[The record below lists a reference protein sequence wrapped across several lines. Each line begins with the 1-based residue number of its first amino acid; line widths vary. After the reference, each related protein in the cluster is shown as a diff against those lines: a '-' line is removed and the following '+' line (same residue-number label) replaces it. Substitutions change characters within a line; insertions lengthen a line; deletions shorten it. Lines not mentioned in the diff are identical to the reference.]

1 MTSRPAHYD
10 VAIIGAGMSGLAAGI
25 RLAHFGKKVCILERH
40 SVWGGLNSFY
50 KKGGHH
56 FDTGLHA
63 MTNWLAPGY
72 RGPRIPLQRI
82 YRQLRLSPELFQ
94 LEPQGY
100 SQVVFGDARLR
111 FENGLER
118 LTDEVRRVF
127 PAEVDGFLRLARD
140 VEPYPEANLDR
151 PFVSTR
157 ARLSEYLA
165 EPLLREMLL
174 APLLWY
180 GSAHEG
186 DVDFEQF
193 QILFNSIYRE
203 GFCRPREG
211 VKTIIFALVRR
222 YEETGGVLRRR
233 AGVSRLRV
241 EDGRVKGLELDD
253 GGHVTADQVLSSA
266 GWVETARLRSDQSAE
281 ALAEDEGQL
290 AFTEAIHVL
299 DRPMR
304 ALGFDACITFYN
316 QGPSFEWRS
325 PRAALVDLQSSV
337 ICVPDNFAHTEPLT
351 DHRVRVTH
359 LAHNR
364 RWFELDSETYAREK
378 ARMIE
383 DSVRTTARVTG
394 DFRSHITYSDAFTPR
409 TVTKYT
415 GHVNGAIYG
424 SPNKRKTGRT
434 DLSNLY
440 IMGTDQGMLGIVGAM
455 LSGIAVANTA
465 AAG

>member
-1 MTSRPAHYD
+1 MSRPSSHFD

-25 RLAHFGKKVCILERH
+25 RLAHFGKKVIILERH

-63 MTNWLAPGY
+63 MTNWLEPGY

-94 LEPQGY
+94 LEKHGH
-100 SQVVFGDARLR
+100 SQVKFGSTSLR
-111 FENGLER
+111 FENGLDC
-118 LTDEVRRVF
+118 LTSEVARVF
-127 PAEVDGFLRLARD
+127 PAEVDGFVRLSKD
-140 VEPYPEANLDR
+140 ILEYPEANQDR

-157 ARLSEYLA
+157 ARLLEYIA

-186 DVDFEQF
+186 DVDYEQF

-222 YEETGGVLRRR
+222 YEETGGELRRR
-233 AGVSRLRV
+233 AGVARLVV
-241 EDGRVKGLELDD
+241 EGGRVKVLELDD
-253 GGHVTADQVLSSA
+253 GSTVTADQILSSA
-266 GWVETARLRSDQSAE
+266 GLVETTRLRSDQSAE
-281 ALAEDEGQL
+281 AARAHEGQL

-304 ALGFDACITFYN
+304 SLGFEAAITFYN
-316 QGPSFEWRS
+316 QSEEFQWRS
-325 PRAALVDLQSSV
+325 PETSLVDVSSSV
-337 ICVPDNFAHTEPLT
+337 ICVPDNFAHRVPL
-351 DHRVRVTH
+351 DEHRIRVTH

-364 RWFELDSETYAREK
+364 RWFELDEETYRAEK
-378 ARMIE
+378 ARLV
-383 DSVRTTARVTG
+383 SASLGATVAVTG
-394 DFRSHITYSDAFTPR
+394 DFRPYITYTDAFTPR

-415 GHVNGAIYG
+415 GHINGAIYG
-424 SPNKRKTGRT
+424 SPHKQKTGRT
-434 DLSNLY
+434 DLANLFV
-440 IMGTDQGMLGIVGAM
+440 IGTDQGMLGIVGAM

-465 AAG
+465 ATG

>member
-1 MTSRPAHYD
+1 MASEGSHYD
-10 VAIIGAGMSGLAAGI
+10 VVIIGAGMSGLAAGI

-63 MTNWLAPGY
+63 MTNWLEPGY

-94 LEPQGY
+94 LERQSY
-100 SQVVFGDARLR
+100 SQVVFGDTRLR

-118 LTDEVRRVF
+118 LTDEIRRVF
-127 PAEVDGFLRLARD
+127 PGEVDGFLRLARD
-140 VEPYPEANLDR
+140 LEPYPEANLDR

-157 ARLSEYLA
+157 ARLAEYLK
-165 EPLLREMLL
+165 EPLLQEMLL

-180 GSAHEG
+180 GSAHEH

-233 AGVSRLRV
+233 CGVKRIVVNDHAVSAL
-241 EDGRVKGLELDD
+241 LLDD
-253 GGHVTADQVLSSA
+253 GSRVTADQVLSSA
-266 GWVETARLRSDQSAE
+266 GWVETARLRSDRGPE
-281 ALAEDEGQL
+281 ALLEQEGQL

-304 ALGFDACITFYN
+304 SLGFEACITFYN
-316 QGPSFEWRS
+316 QGERFRWSS
-325 PRAALVDLQSSV
+325 PKDELVDLGSSV
-337 ICVPDNFAHTEPLT
+337 ICVPDNFAHSQALSE
-351 DHRVRVTH
+351 HRIRVTH

-364 RWFELDSETYAREK
+364 RWFALDEERYRAEK
-378 ARMIE
+378 ERMITRSAE
-383 DSVRTTARVTG
+383 ATAAVTG
-394 DFRSHITYSDAFTPR
+394 DFRPFVTYTDAFTPR

-415 GHVNGAIYG
+415 GHINGAIYG
-424 SPNKRKTGRT
+424 SPHKQKTGRT
-434 DLSNLY
+434 DLSNLFV
-440 IMGTDQGMLGIVGAM
+440 MGTDQGMLGIVGAM

>member
-1 MTSRPAHYD
+1 MGSSSHFD

-63 MTNWLAPGY
+63 MTNWLEPGY
-72 RGPRIPLQRI
+72 RGPRVPLQRI

-94 LEPQGY
+94 LEKQGH
-100 SQVVFGDARLR
+100 SQVIFGDVRLR

-118 LTDEVRRVF
+118 LASEIAREF
-127 PAEVDGFLRLARD
+127 PAEVDGFLRLAGD
-140 VEPYPEANLDR
+140 LEGYPEANQDV
-151 PFVSTR
+151 PFESTR
-157 ARLSEYLA
+157 DRLEGYIK

-180 GSAHEG
+180 GSAHED

-222 YEETGGVLRRR
+222 YAETGGELRRNT
-233 AGVSRLRV
+233 GVSRLLVR
-241 EDGRVKGLELDD
+241 DGVVTAIELDD
-253 GGHVTADQVLSSA
+253 GAVVTASQVLSSA
-266 GWVETARLRSDQSAE
+266 GLVETMRLRSDQPKDAVRE
-281 ALAEDEGQL
+281 HEGQL

-299 DRPMR
+299 KRPMR
-304 ALGFDACITFYN
+304 ELGFDAAITFYN
-316 QGPSFEWRS
+316 RGPRFTWRS
-325 PRAALVDLQSSV
+325 PEDRLVDLDSSV
-337 ICVPDNFAHTEPLT
+337 ICVPDNFAHESPLAE
-351 DHRVRVTH
+351 HRLRVTH
-359 LAHNR
+359 LAHNQ
-364 RWFELDSETYAREK
+364 RWFSLGAEEYEAEK
-378 ARMIE
+378 ARMVGASM
-383 DSVRTTARVTG
+383 SVTAGVAG
-394 DFRSHITYSDAFTPR
+394 DFRPHVTYTDAFTPR

-415 GHVNGAIYG
+415 GHINGAIYG
-424 SPNKRKTGRT
+424 SPHKQKTGRT
-434 DLSNLY
+434 DLGNLFV
-440 IMGTDQGMLGIVGAM
+440 IGTDQGMLGIVGAM
-455 LSGIAVANTA
+455 LSGVAVANTV
-465 AAG
+465 GSG